1 MCHAKNMCCQ
11 LVVFIAALVLA
22 TNMANAQAPK
32 AEKPKGG
39 VKAKAKAAECHVADF
54 RHLALSRHD
63 APGRAIVAL
72 EWVEKIGPECSIEK
86 LTLIKNNRALWLG
99 PADTTA
105 IMTSLDRLI
114 EVKAKTDAQISDAL
128 RSIYGRPASMISS
141 PAAAATTAAT
151 PTPAP
156 APAPAAAAAPAAE
169 PAAAPAA
176 PAAN

>member
-1 MCHAKNMCCQ
+1 MCHAKNICGR

-22 TNMANAQAPK
+22 TNMASAQAPK

-39 VKAKAKAAECHVADF
+39 VKVKAKAAECHVADF

-86 LTLIKNNRALWLG
+86 LTLIRNNRALWLG

-105 IMTSLDRLI
+105 IMTGLDRLI
-114 EVKAKTDAQISDAL
+114 EGKAKTDVQISDAL

-151 PTPAP
+151 PAP
-156 APAPAAAAAPAAE
+156 AAAPAAAAAAE

-176 PAAN
+176 PAAPAAN

>member
-39 VKAKAKAAECHVADF
+39 VKAKAAECHVADF

-114 EVKAKTDAQISDAL
+114 EGKAKTDAQISDAL

-156 APAPAAAAAPAAE
+156 A
-169 PAAAPAA
+169 A

>member
-22 TNMANAQAPK
+22 TNMASAQAPK

-39 VKAKAKAAECHVADF
+39 VKAKAAECHVADF

-86 LTLIKNNRALWLG
+86 LTLIRNNRALWLG

-141 PAAAATTAAT
+141 PAAAATTTATPTPT

-156 APAPAAAAAPAAE
+156 VAA